1 VNETYLYGGTLDR
14 TGVLMPYGGP
24 SVLVDLKTG
33 QKADWHAI
41 QTAAYAE
48 LLNRAIHKPVKR
60 FSLYLQEDGSIARI
74 KEHEATLKTFTA
86 AFQQTKKTA
95 LLKKPLE
102 SQGLVYFDAKG
113 KLLLSVTSPSRV
125 KILFENGRMTVYDP
139 DTLEAQERYLGSES
153 MIKKYFGIGA
163 SMEELEKQ
171 YALELLP
178 RTHARDY
185 HLRLTPKVKAMAEHI
200 QTIDVR
206 VSSNQW
212 LPQRIEVRETD
223 GDVTA
228 IMLDFTSINVPL
240 PQDAFEI
247 EVRENH

>member
-1 VNETYLYGGTLDR
+1 MEKNPQGAVMKKSPLRKRIVASFL
-14 TGVLMPYGGP
+14 GVGLLFCTQQV
-24 SVLVDLKTG
+24 SS
-33 QKADWHAI
+33 
-41 QTAAYAE
+41 AE
-48 LLNRAIHKPVKR
+48 P
-60 FSLYLQEDGSIARI
+60 QPGSTSELAWVVARI

-102 SQGLVYFDAKG
+102 SQGLVYFDSKG

-153 MIKKYFGIGA
+153 MVKKYFGIGA
-163 SMEELEKQ
+163 SMEELKKQ

-178 RTHARDY
+178 QKHARDY
-185 HLRLTPKVKAMAEHI
+185 HLRLTPKAKAMAEHI
-200 QTIDVR
+200 QTIDVC

-223 GDVTA
+223 GDVTS

-240 PQDAFEI
+240 PQDTFEI